1 MDESA
6 SSKHIPLVH
15 RTDSIGRFQYCASFG
30 FFQIG
35 HLPFTKI
42 TFLDTCQKTVS
53 THAPQF
59 RSNRSVAPKLM
70 LIIIANVQIY
80 PHLPTRRCIEST
92 FCPREKVINIC
103 VSSLPGTSTVAF
115 LSPSLLKNT
124 SAPPPP
130 SQPKH
135 PPRVLKIQVQ
145 ELLLQQWHPFPRSQR
160 YISPPHLYLCLLF
173 PF

>member
-1 MDESA
+1 M
-6 SSKHIPLVH
+6 
-15 RTDSIGRFQYCASFG
+15 
-30 FFQIG
+30 
-35 HLPFTKI
+35 
-42 TFLDTCQKTVS
+42 S

-70 LIIIANVQIY
+70 LIIISNVHIY

-103 VSSLPGTSTVAF
+103 VSSLAGTSTVAF

-145 ELLLQQWHPFPRSQR
+145 ELLLQQWRPSPRSQR
-160 YISPPHLYLCLLF
+160 YVFPPFAFSPPIPFPIPSVTFLISAIIFRILGITQLF
-173 PF
+173 H